1 MEETWF
7 DWPIVL
13 YYDVKGKY
21 RLVSSRKFSRKE
33 IVSAEVSL
41 NHPKATY
48 ARFYPLDKLIKSLY
62 LRSFAVSV
70 LFARFSFQ
78 GHAKIALMMRKH
90 VLLSSFQ
97 KRWHIALHSHFN
109 YDRSYQLYKFYECLI
124 HFSSRLS
131 AMWSIW
137 NTVKRYATGER
148 DSVDEEEKERKREEE
163 EKHRY
168 ERILGEIHTI
178 VQDEKTEG
186 QIRQLEKKIS
196 SFHNT
201 ELKDQLLD
209 ELSDVSCRGLSK
221 DLQKMVEKAGLA
233 SEARTLV
240 SKFLTKVPELAEHL
254 YLTSKDVLNGEG
266 LGMVK
271 RRLGPN
277 LEVLGG
283 LKARGI
289 DVTKPWV
296 KRLTDKVPSLHS
308 LSRLSAEELE
318 SLCTTP
324 DEPKKAEEPPSNTDT
339 EGSGKPT
346 ESEDEGEKASKGEL
360 EVVRQ
365 LGKVAEAYNRQ
376 TSAVP
381 PDLKLPSENPDTKAV
396 DEEKLKKATELMNE
410 AKALAS
416 EQSEEAKKA
425 TKEKMAEM
433 MEVLELP
440 SDWCKQD
447 KVTPEQLLTDLGG
460 IIDQYSSIT
469 EVAESYKNDLDAV
482 AKASGGRALRGI
494 YYSKYASPQ
503 TAGRPIIL
511 MPSNVTLTNPDDAM
525 KITYL
530 KFQESRAA
538 ANYVHTVKSSSTSI
552 GFGVAGFYE
561 GFVGEVKGAYSTE
574 EHRDETRSV
583 KTYSTS
589 ASVLQFIWT
598 AKKCFQIEQEQMKLT
613 ESAKLMAN
621 CISKVS
627 EKDAEKRKA
636 RARRFMEMFGSHVP
650 TGVQTLGGVFFSIA
664 DAESEGVQKTT
675 TLTKAAT
682 EKLQAQMSF
691 GFLGGAFGIGGSVKA
706 EHQGSTGETQAEQ
719 EDQKKT
725 SYTYTVH
732 AMGPAATNP
741 VVFQKLLAYNSTW
754 ALIDRGPHEAY
765 IPIWELLR
773 SLGGSYEDAAQV
785 LEATWNEEEETKKEV
800 SKQLKKIYDK
810 RRKKE
815 DVRKELEELSKE
827 YQARVCTF
835 EIFTFCFF

>member
-1 MEETWF
+1 MNGRRKPRRVFREKKEDKEDRRKKEEEAKL
-7 DWPIVL
+7 DEVD
-13 YYDVKGKY
+13 DVN
-21 RLVSSRKFSRKE
+21 E
-33 IVSAEVSL
+33 
-41 NHPKATY
+41 
-48 ARFYPLDKLIKSLY
+48 
-62 LRSFAVSV
+62 
-70 LFARFSFQ
+70 
-78 GHAKIALMMRKH
+78 
-90 VLLSSFQ
+90 
-97 KRWHIALHSHFN
+97 
-109 YDRSYQLYKFYECLI
+109 
-124 HFSSRLS
+124 
-131 AMWSIW
+131 
-137 NTVKRYATGER
+137 GEEPT
-148 DSVDEEEKERKREEE
+148 EEEKEERREQAGKDEEKEIKREKE
-163 EKHRY
+163 EKQRY
-168 ERILGEIHTI
+168 KIILGEIQKI
-178 VQDEKTEG
+178 PESDPSKSEG
-186 QIRQLEKKIS
+186 QIRQLEKMIS
-196 SFHNT
+196 TFHSS
-201 ELKDQLLD
+201 ELKYQLLH
-209 ELSDVSCRGLSK
+209 ELNGVSCRGLGD
-221 DLQKMVEKAGLA
+221 DLKTMVENTGLA
-233 SEARTLV
+233 SEALTLV
-240 SKFLTKVPELAEHL
+240 SKFLTTVPELAEHL

-283 LKARGI
+283 LKAKGI

-296 KRLTDKVPSLHS
+296 KRLIDKVPSLHS
-308 LSRLSAEELE
+308 LSRLPAEELE

-324 DEPKKAEEPPSNTDT
+324 EEQEKAEESPSNNDT

-346 ESEDEGEKASKGEL
+346 ESESSEDEGEKASKGEL

-376 TSAVP
+376 TSALP

-396 DEEKLKKATELMNE
+396 DEEKLKKAKELMNE
-410 AKALAS
+410 AKAMAT
-416 EQSEEAKKA
+416 EQSEEAKTA

-433 MEVLELP
+433 MKVLELP

-447 KVTPEQLLTDLGG
+447 TVTPEQLLTDLGG
-460 IIDQYSSIT
+460 IINQYSSIA

-482 AKASGGRALRGI
+482 AKASGGRSLRGI

-525 KITYL
+525 KIRYL

-538 ANYVHTVKSSSTSI
+538 ANYVHTVKSSSASI
-552 GFGVAGFYE
+552 GFGVAGFYG

-598 AKKCFQIEQEQMKLT
+598 AKKCFQIEQEQMKLS

-627 EKDAEKRKA
+627 KKDAEKRKA

-650 TGVQTLGGVFFSIA
+650 AGVQTLGGVFFSIA

-682 EKLQAQMSF
+682 EKLQTQMSF

-706 EHQGSTGETQAEQ
+706 EHQKSTGETQGEQ

-741 VVFQKLLAYNSTW
+741 VVFQKLLSYNSTW

-773 SLGGSYEDAAQV
+773 NLGGSYDDAAQI
-785 LEATWNEEEETKKEV
+785 LKATWDEEEEKKKEV
-800 SKQLKKIYDK
+800 SKELKKFYDK

-815 DVRKELEELSKE
+815 DVRMELQELSKE
-827 YQARVCTF
+827 YQERVCIFEFGYVTF
-835 EIFTFCFF
+835 FFFLSRYKLF

>member
-1 MEETWF
+1 MQ
-7 DWPIVL
+7 
-13 YYDVKGKY
+13 
-21 RLVSSRKFSRKE
+21 
-33 IVSAEVSL
+33 
-41 NHPKATY
+41 
-48 ARFYPLDKLIKSLY
+48 DKSDP
-62 LRSFAVSV
+62 S
-70 LFARFSFQ
+70 
-78 GHAKIALMMRKH
+78 
-90 VLLSSFQ
+90 
-97 KRWHIALHSHFN
+97 
-109 YDRSYQLYKFYECLI
+109 
-124 HFSSRLS
+124 
-131 AMWSIW
+131 
-137 NTVKRYATGER
+137 
-148 DSVDEEEKERKREEE
+148 
-163 EKHRY
+163 
-168 ERILGEIHTI
+168 
-178 VQDEKTEG
+178 KTEG

-196 SFHNT
+196 NFHNT
-201 ELKDQLLD
+201 ELKDQLLQ
-209 ELSDVSCRGLSK
+209 ELNDVSCRGLSN
-221 DLQKMVEKAGLA
+221 DLQKMVENAGLA

-283 LKARGI
+283 LKAKGI

-296 KRLTDKVPSLHS
+296 KRLIDKVPSLHS
-308 LSRLSAEELE
+308 LSRLPAEELE

-324 DEPKKAEEPPSNTDT
+324 EEPKKAEESPSNNDT

-346 ESEDEGEKASKGEL
+346 ESESSEDEGEKASKGEL

-376 TSAVP
+376 TSALP
-381 PDLKLPSENPDTKAV
+381 PDLKLPSENPDTKTV
-396 DEEKLKKATELMNE
+396 DEEKLKKAKELMNE
-410 AKALAS
+410 AKAMAT

-433 MEVLELP
+433 MKVLELP

-447 KVTPEQLLTDLGG
+447 TVTPEQLLTDLGG
-460 IIDQYSSIT
+460 IINQYSSIA

-482 AKASGGRALRGI
+482 AKASGGRSLRGI

-525 KITYL
+525 KIRYL

-538 ANYVHTVKSSSTSI
+538 ANYVHTVKSSSASI
-552 GFGVAGFYE
+552 GFGVAGFYG
-561 GFVGEVKGAYSTE
+561 GFVGEVKGAYSSE

-621 CISKVS
+621 FISKVS
-627 EKDAEKRKA
+627 EKDAGKRKA

-650 TGVQTLGGVFFSIA
+650 AGVQTLGGVFFSIA

-682 EKLQAQMSF
+682 EKLQTQMSF

-706 EHQGSTGETQAEQ
+706 EHQESTGKTQGEQ

-741 VVFQKLLAYNSTW
+741 VVFHKLLSYNSTW

-773 SLGGSYEDAAQV
+773 NLGGSYEDAAQV
-785 LEATWNEEEETKKEV
+785 LEATWDEEEEKKKEV
-800 SKQLKKIYDK
+800 SKELKKFYDK

-815 DVRKELEELSKE
+815 DVRMELQELSRE
-827 YQARVCTF
+827 YQERVC
-835 EIFTFCFF
+835 IF

>member
-1 MEETWF
+1 
-7 DWPIVL
+7 
-13 YYDVKGKY
+13 
-21 RLVSSRKFSRKE
+21 
-33 IVSAEVSL
+33 
-41 NHPKATY
+41 
-48 ARFYPLDKLIKSLY
+48 
-62 LRSFAVSV
+62 
-70 LFARFSFQ
+70 
-78 GHAKIALMMRKH
+78 
-90 VLLSSFQ
+90 
-97 KRWHIALHSHFN
+97 
-109 YDRSYQLYKFYECLI
+109 
-124 HFSSRLS
+124 
-131 AMWSIW
+131 MWSIW
-137 NTVKRYATGER
+137 DSVKRYATGAKTSDKKDLGR
-148 DSVDEEEKERKREEE
+148 DSVDGVNEEEERTEEEKEDETKKEEKEEESERKREEE
-163 EKHRY
+163 EKQRY
-168 ERILGEIHTI
+168 ERILGEIRKI
-178 VQDEKTEG
+178 MQDESDPSKTEG

-196 SFHNT
+196 NFHNT
-201 ELKDQLLD
+201 ELKDQLFH
-209 ELSDVSCRGLSK
+209 ELNDVSCRGLSN
-221 DLQKMVEKAGLA
+221 DLQKMVENAGLA

-240 SKFLTKVPELAEHL
+240 SKFLTEVPELAEHL

-283 LKARGI
+283 LKAKGI

-296 KRLTDKVPSLHS
+296 KRLIDKVPSLHS
-308 LSRLSAEELE
+308 LSRLPAEELE

-324 DEPKKAEEPPSNTDT
+324 EEQEKAEESPSNNDT

-346 ESEDEGEKASKGEL
+346 ESESSEDEGEKASKGEL
-360 EVVRQ
+360 QVVRQ

-376 TSAVP
+376 TSALP

-396 DEEKLKKATELMNE
+396 DEEKLKKAKELMNE
-410 AKALAS
+410 AKAMAT

-425 TKEKMAEM
+425 TKEKMTEM
-433 MEVLELP
+433 MKVLELP

-447 KVTPEQLLTDLGG
+447 TVTPEQLLTDLGG
-460 IIDQYSSIT
+460 IINQYSSIA

-482 AKASGGRALRGI
+482 AKASGGRSLRGI

-525 KITYL
+525 KIRYL

-538 ANYVHTVKSSSTSI
+538 ANYVHTVKSSSASI

-574 EHRDETRSV
+574 EHRDEKRSV

-621 CISKVS
+621 FISKVS

-650 TGVQTLGGVFFSIA
+650 AGVQTLGGVFFSIA

-682 EKLQAQMSF
+682 EKLQTQMSF

-706 EHQGSTGETQAEQ
+706 EHQESTGETQGEQ

-741 VVFQKLLAYNSTW
+741 VVFQKLLSYNSTW

-773 SLGGSYEDAAQV
+773 NLGGSYEDAAQV
-785 LEATWNEEEETKKEV
+785 LEVTWDEEEEKKKEV
-800 SKQLKKIYDK
+800 SKELKKFYDK

-815 DVRKELEELSKE
+815 DVRMELQELSKE
-827 YQARVCTF
+827 YQERVCIF
-835 EIFTFCFF
+835 EFG

>member
-1 MEETWF
+1 
-7 DWPIVL
+7 
-13 YYDVKGKY
+13 
-21 RLVSSRKFSRKE
+21 
-33 IVSAEVSL
+33 
-41 NHPKATY
+41 
-48 ARFYPLDKLIKSLY
+48 
-62 LRSFAVSV
+62 
-70 LFARFSFQ
+70 
-78 GHAKIALMMRKH
+78 
-90 VLLSSFQ
+90 
-97 KRWHIALHSHFN
+97 
-109 YDRSYQLYKFYECLI
+109 
-124 HFSSRLS
+124 
-131 AMWSIW
+131 MWSIW
-137 NTVKRYATGER
+137 DSVKRYATGAKTSDKKDLEQ
-148 DSVDEEEKERKREEE
+148 DSVDGVNEEEERPEEEKEDETKKEEKEEEKERKREDE
-163 EKHRY
+163 EKQRY
-168 ERILGEIHTI
+168 ERILGEIRKI
-178 VQDEKTEG
+178 MQDESDPSKTEG
-186 QIRQLEKKIS
+186 QIRQLEKKICN
-196 SFHNT
+196 FQNT
-201 ELKDQLLD
+201 ELKDQLLH
-209 ELSDVSCRGLSK
+209 ELNDVSCRGLSN
-221 DLQKMVEKAGLA
+221 DLQKMVENAGLA

-283 LKARGI
+283 LKAKGI

-296 KRLTDKVPSLHS
+296 KRLIDKVPSLHS
-308 LSRLSAEELE
+308 LSRLPAEELE

-324 DEPKKAEEPPSNTDT
+324 EEPKKAEESPSNNDT

-346 ESEDEGEKASKGEL
+346 ESEISEDEGEKASKGEL

-376 TSAVP
+376 TSALP
-381 PDLKLPSENPDTKAV
+381 PDLKLPSENPDTKTV
-396 DEEKLKKATELMNE
+396 DEEKLKKAKELMNE
-410 AKALAS
+410 AKAMAT
-416 EQSEEAKKA
+416 EQSEEAKTA
-425 TKEKMAEM
+425 TKQKMAEM
-433 MEVLELP
+433 MKVLELP

-447 KVTPEQLLTDLGG
+447 TVTPEQLLTDLGG
-460 IIDQYSSIT
+460 IINQYSSIA

-525 KITYL
+525 KIRYL

-552 GFGVAGFYE
+552 GFGVAGFYG

-598 AKKCFQIEQEQMKLT
+598 AKKCFQIEQEQMRLA
-613 ESAKLMAN
+613 ESAKLIAN
-621 CISKVS
+621 SICQVS
-627 EKDAEKRKA
+627 EKDDEERKA
-636 RARRFMEMFGSHVP
+636 IALRFMEMFGSHVP
-650 TGVQTLGGVFFSIA
+650 AGVQTLGGVFFSIA

-682 EKLQAQMSF
+682 EKLQTQMSF

-741 VVFQKLLAYNSTW
+741 VVFQKLLSYNSTW

-773 SLGGSYEDAAQV
+773 NLGGSYDDAAQV
-785 LEATWNEEEETKKEV
+785 LKATWDEEEEKKKEV
-800 SKQLKKIYDK
+800 SKELKKFYDK

-815 DVRKELEELSKE
+815 DVRMELQELSKE
-827 YQARVCTF
+827 YQERVCIFEFGYVTF
-835 EIFTFCFF
+835 FLSRYKLF

>member
-1 MEETWF
+1 
-7 DWPIVL
+7 
-13 YYDVKGKY
+13 
-21 RLVSSRKFSRKE
+21 
-33 IVSAEVSL
+33 
-41 NHPKATY
+41 
-48 ARFYPLDKLIKSLY
+48 
-62 LRSFAVSV
+62 
-70 LFARFSFQ
+70 
-78 GHAKIALMMRKH
+78 
-90 VLLSSFQ
+90 
-97 KRWHIALHSHFN
+97 
-109 YDRSYQLYKFYECLI
+109 
-124 HFSSRLS
+124 
-131 AMWSIW
+131 MWSIW
-137 NTVKRYATGER
+137 DSVKRYATGAKTSDKKDLGR
-148 DSVDEEEKERKREEE
+148 DSVDGVNEEDERPEEEKEDETRKEEKEEERERKREEE
-163 EKHRY
+163 EKQRY
-168 ERILGEIHTI
+168 ERILGEIRKI
-178 VQDEKTEG
+178 MQDESDPSKTEG

-196 SFHNT
+196 NFHNT
-201 ELKDQLLD
+201 ELKDQLLH
-209 ELSDVSCRGLSK
+209 ELNDVSCRGLSN
-221 DLQKMVEKAGLA
+221 DLQKMVENAGLA

-283 LKARGI
+283 LKAKGI

-296 KRLTDKVPSLHS
+296 KRLIDKVPSLHS
-308 LSRLSAEELE
+308 LSRLPAEELE

-324 DEPKKAEEPPSNTDT
+324 EEPKKAEESPSNNDT

-346 ESEDEGEKASKGEL
+346 ESESSEDEGEKASKGEL

-376 TSAVP
+376 TSALP

-396 DEEKLKKATELMNE
+396 DEEKLKKAKELMNE
-410 AKALAS
+410 ATAMAT

-433 MEVLELP
+433 MKVLELP

-447 KVTPEQLLTDLGG
+447 TVTPEQLLTDLGG
-460 IIDQYSSIT
+460 IINQYSSIA

-482 AKASGGRALRGI
+482 AKASGGRSLRGI

-525 KITYL
+525 KIRYL

-538 ANYVHTVKSSSTSI
+538 ANYVHTVKSSSASI
-552 GFGVAGFYE
+552 GFGVAGFYG
-561 GFVGEVKGAYSTE
+561 GFVGEVKGAYSLE

-621 CISKVS
+621 FISKVS
-627 EKDAEKRKA
+627 EKDAGKRKA

-650 TGVQTLGGVFFSIA
+650 AGVQTLGGVFFSIA

-682 EKLQAQMSF
+682 EKLQTQMSF

-706 EHQGSTGETQAEQ
+706 EHQESTGKTQGEQ

-741 VVFQKLLAYNSTW
+741 VVFQKLLSYNSTW

-773 SLGGSYEDAAQV
+773 NLGGSYEDAAQV
-785 LEATWNEEEETKKEV
+785 LEVTWDEEEEKKKEV
-800 SKQLKKIYDK
+800 SKELKKFYDK

-815 DVRKELEELSKE
+815 DVRMELQELSKE
-827 YQARVCTF
+827 YQERVCIFEFGYVTF
-835 EIFTFCFF
+835 FLSRY

>member
-1 MEETWF
+1 
-7 DWPIVL
+7 
-13 YYDVKGKY
+13 
-21 RLVSSRKFSRKE
+21 
-33 IVSAEVSL
+33 
-41 NHPKATY
+41 
-48 ARFYPLDKLIKSLY
+48 
-62 LRSFAVSV
+62 
-70 LFARFSFQ
+70 
-78 GHAKIALMMRKH
+78 
-90 VLLSSFQ
+90 
-97 KRWHIALHSHFN
+97 
-109 YDRSYQLYKFYECLI
+109 
-124 HFSSRLS
+124 
-131 AMWSIW
+131 
-137 NTVKRYATGER
+137 
-148 DSVDEEEKERKREEE
+148 
-163 EKHRY
+163 
-168 ERILGEIHTI
+168 
-178 VQDEKTEG
+178 
-186 QIRQLEKKIS
+186 
-196 SFHNT
+196 
-201 ELKDQLLD
+201 
-209 ELSDVSCRGLSK
+209 
-221 DLQKMVEKAGLA
+221 MVENAGLA

-283 LKARGI
+283 LKAKGI

-296 KRLTDKVPSLHS
+296 KRLIDKVPSLHS
-308 LSRLSAEELE
+308 LSRLPAEELE

-324 DEPKKAEEPPSNTDT
+324 EEPKKAEESPSNNDT

-346 ESEDEGEKASKGEL
+346 ESESSEDEGEKASKGEL

-376 TSAVP
+376 TSALP
-381 PDLKLPSENPDTKAV
+381 PDLKLPSENPDTKTV
-396 DEEKLKKATELMNE
+396 DEEKLKKAKELMNE
-410 AKALAS
+410 AKAMAT

-425 TKEKMAEM
+425 TKEKMTEM
-433 MEVLELP
+433 MKVLELP

-447 KVTPEQLLTDLGG
+447 TVTPEQLLTDLGG
-460 IIDQYSSIT
+460 IINQYSSIA

-482 AKASGGRALRGI
+482 AKASGGRSLRGI

-525 KITYL
+525 KIRYL

-538 ANYVHTVKSSSTSI
+538 ANYVHTVKSSSASI
-552 GFGVAGFYE
+552 GFGVAGFYG
-561 GFVGEVKGAYSTE
+561 GFVGEVKGAYSSE

-621 CISKVS
+621 FISKVS

-650 TGVQTLGGVFFSIA
+650 AGVQTLGGVFFSIA

-682 EKLQAQMSF
+682 EKLQTQMSF

-706 EHQGSTGETQAEQ
+706 EHQESTGETQGEQ

-741 VVFQKLLAYNSTW
+741 VVFQKLLSYNSTW

-773 SLGGSYEDAAQV
+773 NLGGSYEDAAQV
-785 LEATWNEEEETKKEV
+785 LEATWDEEEEKKKEV
-800 SKQLKKIYDK
+800 SKELKKFYDK

-815 DVRKELEELSKE
+815 DVRMELQELSRE
-827 YQARVCTF
+827 YQERVC
-835 EIFTFCFF
+835 IF

>member
-1 MEETWF
+1 
-7 DWPIVL
+7 
-13 YYDVKGKY
+13 
-21 RLVSSRKFSRKE
+21 
-33 IVSAEVSL
+33 
-41 NHPKATY
+41 
-48 ARFYPLDKLIKSLY
+48 
-62 LRSFAVSV
+62 
-70 LFARFSFQ
+70 
-78 GHAKIALMMRKH
+78 
-90 VLLSSFQ
+90 
-97 KRWHIALHSHFN
+97 
-109 YDRSYQLYKFYECLI
+109 
-124 HFSSRLS
+124 
-131 AMWSIW
+131 
-137 NTVKRYATGER
+137 
-148 DSVDEEEKERKREEE
+148 
-163 EKHRY
+163 
-168 ERILGEIHTI
+168 
-178 VQDEKTEG
+178 
-186 QIRQLEKKIS
+186 
-196 SFHNT
+196 
-201 ELKDQLLD
+201 
-209 ELSDVSCRGLSK
+209 
-221 DLQKMVEKAGLA
+221 MVENAGLA

-283 LKARGI
+283 LKAKGI

-296 KRLTDKVPSLHS
+296 KRLIDKVPSLHS
-308 LSRLSAEELE
+308 LSRLPAEELE

-324 DEPKKAEEPPSNTDT
+324 EEPKKAEESPSNNDT

-346 ESEDEGEKASKGEL
+346 ESERSVDEGEKASKGEL

-376 TSAVP
+376 TSALP
-381 PDLKLPSENPDTKAV
+381 PDLKLPSENPDTKTV
-396 DEEKLKKATELMNE
+396 DEEKLKNAKELMNE
-410 AKALAS
+410 AKAMAT

-433 MEVLELP
+433 MKVLELP

-447 KVTPEQLLTDLGG
+447 TVTPEQLLTDLGG
-460 IIDQYSSIT
+460 IINQYSSIA

-482 AKASGGRALRGI
+482 AKASGGRSLRGI

-525 KITYL
+525 KIRYL

-538 ANYVHTVKSSSTSI
+538 ANYVHTVKSSSASI
-552 GFGVAGFYE
+552 GFGVAGFYG
-561 GFVGEVKGAYSTE
+561 GFVGEVKGAYSSE

-621 CISKVS
+621 FISKVS
-627 EKDAEKRKA
+627 EKDAGKRKA

-650 TGVQTLGGVFFSIA
+650 AGVQTLGGVFFSIA

-682 EKLQAQMSF
+682 EKLQTQMSF

-706 EHQGSTGETQAEQ
+706 EHQESTGKTQGEQ

-741 VVFQKLLAYNSTW
+741 VVFHKLLSYNSTW

-773 SLGGSYEDAAQV
+773 NLGGSYEDAAQV
-785 LEATWNEEEETKKEV
+785 LEATWDEEEEKKKEV
-800 SKQLKKIYDK
+800 SKELKKFYDK

-815 DVRKELEELSKE
+815 DVRMELQELSKE
-827 YQARVCTF
+827 YQERVCIFEFGYVTF
-835 EIFTFCFF
+835 FLSRY

>member
-1 MEETWF
+1 
-7 DWPIVL
+7 
-13 YYDVKGKY
+13 
-21 RLVSSRKFSRKE
+21 
-33 IVSAEVSL
+33 
-41 NHPKATY
+41 
-48 ARFYPLDKLIKSLY
+48 
-62 LRSFAVSV
+62 
-70 LFARFSFQ
+70 
-78 GHAKIALMMRKH
+78 
-90 VLLSSFQ
+90 
-97 KRWHIALHSHFN
+97 
-109 YDRSYQLYKFYECLI
+109 
-124 HFSSRLS
+124 
-131 AMWSIW
+131 MWSIW
-137 NTVKRYATGER
+137 DSVKRYATGAKTSDKKDLGR
-148 DSVDEEEKERKREEE
+148 DSVDGVNEEDERPEEEKEDETRKEEKEEERERKREEE
-163 EKHRY
+163 EKQRY
-168 ERILGEIHTI
+168 ERILGEIRKI
-178 VQDEKTEG
+178 MQDESDPSKTEG

-196 SFHNT
+196 NFHNT
-201 ELKDQLLD
+201 ELKDQLLH
-209 ELSDVSCRGLSK
+209 ELNDVSCRGLSN
-221 DLQKMVEKAGLA
+221 DLQKMVGNAGLA

-283 LKARGI
+283 LKAKGI

-296 KRLTDKVPSLHS
+296 QRLIDKVPSLHS
-308 LSRLSAEELE
+308 LSRLPAEELE

-324 DEPKKAEEPPSNTDT
+324 EEPEKTKESPINNDT

-346 ESEDEGEKASKGEL
+346 ESESSEDEGEKASKGEL

-376 TSAVP
+376 TSALP

-396 DEEKLKKATELMNE
+396 DEEKLKKAKELMNE
-410 AKALAS
+410 AKAMAT
-416 EQSEEAKKA
+416 EQSEEAKTA

-433 MEVLELP
+433 MKVLELP

-447 KVTPEQLLTDLGG
+447 TVTPEQLLTDLGG
-460 IIDQYSSIT
+460 IINQYSSIA

-494 YYSKYASPQ
+494 FYSKYASPQ
-503 TAGRPIIL
+503 TAGGPIIL

-525 KITYL
+525 KIRYL

-552 GFGVAGFYE
+552 GFGVAGFYG

-598 AKKCFQIEQEQMKLT
+598 AKKCFQIEQEQMKLS

-650 TGVQTLGGVFFSIA
+650 AGVQTLGGVFFSIA

-682 EKLQAQMSF
+682 EKLQTQMSF

-741 VVFQKLLAYNSTW
+741 VVFQKLLSYNSTW

-773 SLGGSYEDAAQV
+773 NLGGSYEDAAQV
-785 LEATWNEEEETKKEV
+785 LEVTWDEEEEKKKEV
-800 SKQLKKIYDK
+800 SKELKKFYDK

-815 DVRKELEELSKE
+815 DVRMELQELSKE
-827 YQARVCTF
+827 YQERVCIFEFGYVTF
-835 EIFTFCFF
+835 FSF

>member
-1 MEETWF
+1 
-7 DWPIVL
+7 
-13 YYDVKGKY
+13 
-21 RLVSSRKFSRKE
+21 
-33 IVSAEVSL
+33 
-41 NHPKATY
+41 
-48 ARFYPLDKLIKSLY
+48 
-62 LRSFAVSV
+62 
-70 LFARFSFQ
+70 
-78 GHAKIALMMRKH
+78 
-90 VLLSSFQ
+90 
-97 KRWHIALHSHFN
+97 
-109 YDRSYQLYKFYECLI
+109 
-124 HFSSRLS
+124 
-131 AMWSIW
+131 
-137 NTVKRYATGER
+137 
-148 DSVDEEEKERKREEE
+148 
-163 EKHRY
+163 
-168 ERILGEIHTI
+168 
-178 VQDEKTEG
+178 
-186 QIRQLEKKIS
+186 
-196 SFHNT
+196 
-201 ELKDQLLD
+201 
-209 ELSDVSCRGLSK
+209 
-221 DLQKMVEKAGLA
+221 MVENAGLA

-283 LKARGI
+283 LKAKGI

-296 KRLTDKVPSLHS
+296 KRLIDKVPSLHS
-308 LSRLSAEELE
+308 LSRLPAEELE

-324 DEPKKAEEPPSNTDT
+324 EEPKKAEESPSNNDT

-346 ESEDEGEKASKGEL
+346 ESESSEDEGEKASKGEL

-376 TSAVP
+376 TSALP

-396 DEEKLKKATELMNE
+396 DEEKLKKAKELMNE
-410 AKALAS
+410 AKAMAT

-425 TKEKMAEM
+425 TKEKMTEM
-433 MEVLELP
+433 MKVLELP

-447 KVTPEQLLTDLGG
+447 TVTPEQLLTDLGG
-460 IIDQYSSIT
+460 IINQYSSIA

-482 AKASGGRALRGI
+482 AKASGGRSLRGI

-525 KITYL
+525 KIRYL

-538 ANYVHTVKSSSTSI
+538 ANYVHTVKSSSASI
-552 GFGVAGFYE
+552 GFGVAGFYG
-561 GFVGEVKGAYSTE
+561 GFVGEVKGAYSSE

-621 CISKVS
+621 FISKVS

-650 TGVQTLGGVFFSIA
+650 AGVQTLGGVFFSIA

-682 EKLQAQMSF
+682 EKLQTQMSF

-706 EHQGSTGETQAEQ
+706 EHQESTGETQGEQ

-725 SYTYTVH
+725 SYTNTVH

-741 VVFQKLLAYNSTW
+741 VVFQKLLSYNSTW

-773 SLGGSYEDAAQV
+773 NLGGSYEDAAQV
-785 LEATWNEEEETKKEV
+785 LEVTWDEEEEKKKEV
-800 SKQLKKIYDK
+800 SKELKKFYDK

-815 DVRKELEELSKE
+815 DVRMELQELSRE
-827 YQARVCTF
+827 YQERVC
-835 EIFTFCFF
+835 IF

>member
-1 MEETWF
+1 
-7 DWPIVL
+7 
-13 YYDVKGKY
+13 
-21 RLVSSRKFSRKE
+21 
-33 IVSAEVSL
+33 
-41 NHPKATY
+41 
-48 ARFYPLDKLIKSLY
+48 
-62 LRSFAVSV
+62 
-70 LFARFSFQ
+70 
-78 GHAKIALMMRKH
+78 
-90 VLLSSFQ
+90 
-97 KRWHIALHSHFN
+97 
-109 YDRSYQLYKFYECLI
+109 
-124 HFSSRLS
+124 
-131 AMWSIW
+131 MWSIW
-137 NTVKRYATGER
+137 DSVKRYATGAKTSDKKDLGR
-148 DSVDEEEKERKREEE
+148 DSVDGVNEEDERPEEEKEDETRKEEKEEERERKREEE
-163 EKHRY
+163 EKQRY
-168 ERILGEIHTI
+168 ERILGEIRKI
-178 VQDEKTEG
+178 MQDESDPSKTEG

-196 SFHNT
+196 NFHNT
-201 ELKDQLLD
+201 ELKDQLLH
-209 ELSDVSCRGLSK
+209 ELNDVSCRGLSN
-221 DLQKMVEKAGLA
+221 DLQKMVENAGLA

-283 LKARGI
+283 LKAKGI

-296 KRLTDKVPSLHS
+296 KRLIDKVPSLHS
-308 LSRLSAEELE
+308 LSRLPAEELE

-324 DEPKKAEEPPSNTDT
+324 EEPKKAEESPSNNDT

-346 ESEDEGEKASKGEL
+346 ESESSEDEGEKASKGEL

-376 TSAVP
+376 TSALP
-381 PDLKLPSENPDTKAV
+381 PDLKLPSENPDTKTV
-396 DEEKLKKATELMNE
+396 DEEKLKKAKELMNE
-410 AKALAS
+410 AKAMAT

-433 MEVLELP
+433 MKVLELP

-447 KVTPEQLLTDLGG
+447 TVTPEQLLTDLGG
-460 IIDQYSSIT
+460 IINQYSSIA

-482 AKASGGRALRGI
+482 AKASGGRSLRGI

-525 KITYL
+525 KIRYL

-538 ANYVHTVKSSSTSI
+538 ANYVHTVKSSSASI
-552 GFGVAGFYE
+552 GFGVAGFYG
-561 GFVGEVKGAYSTE
+561 GFVGEVKGAYSSE

-621 CISKVS
+621 FISKVS
-627 EKDAEKRKA
+627 EKDAGKRKA
-636 RARRFMEMFGSHVP
+636 KARRFMEMFGSHVP
-650 TGVQTLGGVFFSIA
+650 AGVQTLGGVFFSIA

-682 EKLQAQMSF
+682 EKLQTQMSF

-706 EHQGSTGETQAEQ
+706 EHQESTGKTQGEQ

-741 VVFQKLLAYNSTW
+741 VVFQKLLSYNSTW

-773 SLGGSYEDAAQV
+773 NLGGSYEDAAQV
-785 LEATWNEEEETKKEV
+785 LEATWDEEEEKKKEV
-800 SKQLKKIYDK
+800 SKELKKFYDK

-815 DVRKELEELSKE
+815 DVRMELQELSKE
-827 YQARVCTF
+827 YQERVCIFEFGYVTF
-835 EIFTFCFF
+835 FLSRY

>member
-1 MEETWF
+1 
-7 DWPIVL
+7 
-13 YYDVKGKY
+13 
-21 RLVSSRKFSRKE
+21 
-33 IVSAEVSL
+33 
-41 NHPKATY
+41 
-48 ARFYPLDKLIKSLY
+48 
-62 LRSFAVSV
+62 
-70 LFARFSFQ
+70 
-78 GHAKIALMMRKH
+78 
-90 VLLSSFQ
+90 
-97 KRWHIALHSHFN
+97 
-109 YDRSYQLYKFYECLI
+109 
-124 HFSSRLS
+124 
-131 AMWSIW
+131 MWSIW
-137 NTVKRYATGER
+137 DSVKRYATGAKTSDKKDLGR
-148 DSVDEEEKERKREEE
+148 DSVDGVNEEEERPEEEKEDETRKEEKEEERERKREEE
-163 EKHRY
+163 EKQRY
-168 ERILGEIHTI
+168 ERILGEIRKI
-178 VQDEKTEG
+178 MQDESDPSKTEG

-196 SFHNT
+196 NFHNA
-201 ELKDQLLD
+201 ELKDQLLH
-209 ELSDVSCRGLSK
+209 ELNDVSCRGLSN
-221 DLQKMVEKAGLA
+221 DLQKMVENAGLA

-254 YLTSKDVLNGEG
+254 YLTSKDFLNGEG

-271 RRLGPN
+271 RKLGPN

-283 LKARGI
+283 LKAKGI

-296 KRLTDKVPSLHS
+296 KRLIDKVPSLHS
-308 LSRLSAEELE
+308 LSRLPAEELE

-324 DEPKKAEEPPSNTDT
+324 EEQEKAEESPSNNDT
-339 EGSGKPT
+339 EGSRKPT
-346 ESEDEGEKASKGEL
+346 ESESSEDEGEKASKGEL

-376 TSAVP
+376 TSALP

-396 DEEKLKKATELMNE
+396 DEEKLKKAKELMNE
-410 AKALAS
+410 AKAMAT

-433 MEVLELP
+433 MKVLELP

-447 KVTPEQLLTDLGG
+447 TVTPEQLLTDLGG
-460 IIDQYSSIT
+460 IINQYSSIA

-494 YYSKYASPQ
+494 FYSKYASPQ

-525 KITYL
+525 KIRYL

-552 GFGVAGFYE
+552 GFGVAGFYG

-598 AKKCFQIEQEQMKLT
+598 AKKCFQIEQEQMKLS

-627 EKDAEKRKA
+627 KKDAEKRKA

-650 TGVQTLGGVFFSIA
+650 AGVQTLGGVFFSIA

-682 EKLQAQMSF
+682 EKLQTQMSF

-741 VVFQKLLAYNSTW
+741 VVFQKLLSYNSTW

-773 SLGGSYEDAAQV
+773 NLGGSYDDAAQI
-785 LEATWNEEEETKKEV
+785 LKATWDEEEEKKKEV
-800 SKQLKKIYDK
+800 SKELKKFYDK

-815 DVRKELEELSKE
+815 DVRMELQELSKE
-827 YQARVCTF
+827 YQERVCISEFGYVTLFCAGINYF
-835 EIFTFCFF
+835 EYITKHLKTNESKNAQ

>member
-1 MEETWF
+1 
-7 DWPIVL
+7 
-13 YYDVKGKY
+13 
-21 RLVSSRKFSRKE
+21 
-33 IVSAEVSL
+33 
-41 NHPKATY
+41 
-48 ARFYPLDKLIKSLY
+48 
-62 LRSFAVSV
+62 
-70 LFARFSFQ
+70 
-78 GHAKIALMMRKH
+78 
-90 VLLSSFQ
+90 
-97 KRWHIALHSHFN
+97 
-109 YDRSYQLYKFYECLI
+109 
-124 HFSSRLS
+124 
-131 AMWSIW
+131 MWSIW
-137 NTVKRYATGER
+137 DSVKRYATGAKTSDKKDLGR
-148 DSVDEEEKERKREEE
+148 DSVDGVNEEAERPEEEKEDETRKEEKEEERERKREEE
-163 EKHRY
+163 EKQRY
-168 ERILGEIHTI
+168 ERILGEIRKI
-178 VQDEKTEG
+178 MQDESDPSKTEG
-186 QIRQLEKKIS
+186 QIRQLEKNIS
-196 SFHNT
+196 NFHNT
-201 ELKDQLLD
+201 ELKDQLLH
-209 ELSDVSCRGLSK
+209 ELNDVSCRGLSN
-221 DLQKMVEKAGLA
+221 DLQKMVKNAGLA

-283 LKARGI
+283 LKAKGI

-296 KRLTDKVPSLHS
+296 KRLIDKVPSLHS
-308 LSRLSAEELE
+308 LSRLPAEELE

-324 DEPKKAEEPPSNTDT
+324 EEPKKAEESPSNNDT

-346 ESEDEGEKASKGEL
+346 ESERSVDEGEKASKGEL

-376 TSAVP
+376 TSALP

-396 DEEKLKKATELMNE
+396 DEEKLKKAKELMNE
-410 AKALAS
+410 ATAMAT

-425 TKEKMAEM
+425 TKEKMTEM
-433 MEVLELP
+433 MKVLELP

-447 KVTPEQLLTDLGG
+447 TVTPEQLRTDLGG
-460 IIDQYSSIT
+460 IINQYSSIA

-482 AKASGGRALRGI
+482 VKASGGRSLRGI

-525 KITYL
+525 KIRYL

-538 ANYVHTVKSSSTSI
+538 ANYVHTVKSSSASI
-552 GFGVAGFYE
+552 GFGVAGFYG
-561 GFVGEVKGAYSTE
+561 GFVGEVKGAYSSE

-621 CISKVS
+621 FISKVS

-650 TGVQTLGGVFFSIA
+650 AGVQTLGGVFFSIA

-682 EKLQAQMSF
+682 EKLQTQMSF

-706 EHQGSTGETQAEQ
+706 EHQESTGETQGEQ

-741 VVFQKLLAYNSTW
+741 VVFQKLLSYNSTW

-773 SLGGSYEDAAQV
+773 NLGGSYEDAAQV
-785 LEATWNEEEETKKEV
+785 LEVTWDEEEEKKKEV
-800 SKQLKKIYDK
+800 SKELKKFYDK

-815 DVRKELEELSKE
+815 DVRMELQELSKE
-827 YQARVCTF
+827 YQERVCIFEFGYVTF
-835 EIFTFCFF
+835 FFEQVLIILNIL

>member
-1 MEETWF
+1 
-7 DWPIVL
+7 
-13 YYDVKGKY
+13 
-21 RLVSSRKFSRKE
+21 
-33 IVSAEVSL
+33 
-41 NHPKATY
+41 
-48 ARFYPLDKLIKSLY
+48 
-62 LRSFAVSV
+62 
-70 LFARFSFQ
+70 
-78 GHAKIALMMRKH
+78 
-90 VLLSSFQ
+90 
-97 KRWHIALHSHFN
+97 
-109 YDRSYQLYKFYECLI
+109 
-124 HFSSRLS
+124 
-131 AMWSIW
+131 MWSIW
-137 NTVKRYATGER
+137 DSIKRYATGAKTSDKKDLER
-148 DSVDEEEKERKREEE
+148 DSVDSVNEEEERPEEEKEDKTKKEEKEEEKEKKREEE
-163 EKHRY
+163 EKQRY
-168 ERILGEIHTI
+168 ERILGEIRKI
-178 VQDEKTEG
+178 MQDESDPSKTEG
-186 QIRQLEKKIS
+186 QIRQLEKNIS
-196 SFHNT
+196 NFHNT
-201 ELKDQLLD
+201 ELKDQLLH
-209 ELSDVSCRGLSK
+209 ELNDVSCRGLSN
-221 DLQKMVEKAGLA
+221 DLQKMVENAGLA

-277 LEVLGG
+277 LEVLGE
-283 LKARGI
+283 LKAKGI
-289 DVTKPWV
+289 HVTKPWV
-296 KRLTDKVPSLHS
+296 KRLIDKVPSLHS
-308 LSRLSAEELE
+308 LSRLPAEELE
-318 SLCTTP
+318 SLCTT
-324 DEPKKAEEPPSNTDT
+324 
-339 EGSGKPT
+339 GKPT
-346 ESEDEGEKASKGEL
+346 ESESSEDEGEKASKGDL
-360 EVVRQ
+360 EVVR
-365 LGKVAEAYNRQ
+365 LLAKVAEAYNRQ
-376 TSAVP
+376 TSALP
-381 PDLKLPSENPDTKAV
+381 PDLKLPSENPDTKTV
-396 DEEKLKKATELMNE
+396 DEEKLKKAKELMNE
-410 AKALAS
+410 AKAMAT
-416 EQSEEAKKA
+416 EQSEEAKTA

-433 MEVLELP
+433 MKVLELP

-447 KVTPEQLLTDLGG
+447 TVTPEQLLTDLGG
-460 IIDQYSSIT
+460 IINQYSSIA
-469 EVAESYKNDLDAV
+469 EVEESYYKNDLDAV
-482 AKASGGRALRGI
+482 AKASGGRAPRGI
-494 YYSKYASPQ
+494 FYSKYASPQ

-511 MPSNVTLTNPDDAM
+511 MPSNVTLTNSDDAM
-525 KITYL
+525 KIRYL

-552 GFGVAGFYE
+552 GFGVAGFYG

-598 AKKCFQIEQEQMKLT
+598 AKKCFQLEQEQMKLT

-621 CISKVS
+621 CISKIS

-650 TGVQTLGGVFFSIA
+650 AGVQTLGGVFFSFA

-682 EKLQAQMSF
+682 EKLQTQMSF

-741 VVFQKLLAYNSTW
+741 VVFQKSLAYNSTW

-773 SLGGSYEDAAQV
+773 NLGGSYEDAAQV
-785 LEATWNEEEETKKEV
+785 LEATWDEEEETKKKV

-815 DVRKELEELSKE
+815 DVRNELEELSKE

-835 EIFTFCFF
+835 EIFTFLFFLAPKLSWGYG

>member
-1 MEETWF
+1 
-7 DWPIVL
+7 
-13 YYDVKGKY
+13 
-21 RLVSSRKFSRKE
+21 
-33 IVSAEVSL
+33 
-41 NHPKATY
+41 
-48 ARFYPLDKLIKSLY
+48 
-62 LRSFAVSV
+62 
-70 LFARFSFQ
+70 
-78 GHAKIALMMRKH
+78 
-90 VLLSSFQ
+90 
-97 KRWHIALHSHFN
+97 
-109 YDRSYQLYKFYECLI
+109 
-124 HFSSRLS
+124 
-131 AMWSIW
+131 MWSIW
-137 NTVKRYATGER
+137 DSIKRYATGTKTSDKKDLER
-148 DSVDEEEKERKREEE
+148 DSVDGVNEEDERPEKEKEDKTKKEAKEEEKERKKEEE
-163 EKHRY
+163 EKQRY
-168 ERILGEIHTI
+168 ERILGEIRKI
-178 VQDEKTEG
+178 MQDESDPSKTEG

-196 SFHNT
+196 NFHNT
-201 ELKDQLLD
+201 ELKDQLLH
-209 ELSDVSCRGLSK
+209 ELNDVSCRGLSN
-221 DLQKMVEKAGLA
+221 DLQKMVENAGLA

-271 RRLGPN
+271 RKLGPN
-277 LEVLGG
+277 LKVLGG
-283 LKARGI
+283 LKAKGI

-296 KRLTDKVPSLHS
+296 KRLIDKVPSLHS
-308 LSRLSAEELE
+308 LSRLPAEELE

-324 DEPKKAEEPPSNTDT
+324 EEPKKAEESPSNNDT

-346 ESEDEGEKASKGEL
+346 ESESLEDEGEKASKGEL

-376 TSAVP
+376 TSALP

-396 DEEKLKKATELMNE
+396 DEEKLKKAKELMNE
-410 AKALAS
+410 AKAMAT

-425 TKEKMAEM
+425 TKEKMTEM
-433 MEVLELP
+433 MKVLELP

-447 KVTPEQLLTDLGG
+447 TVTPEQLLTDLGG
-460 IIDQYSSIT
+460 IINQYSSIA

-482 AKASGGRALRGI
+482 AKASGGRSLRGI

-525 KITYL
+525 KIRYL

-538 ANYVHTVKSSSTSI
+538 ANYVHTVKSSSASI
-552 GFGVAGFYE
+552 GFGVAGFYG
-561 GFVGEVKGAYSTE
+561 GFVGEVKGAYSSE

-621 CISKVS
+621 FISKVS

-650 TGVQTLGGVFFSIA
+650 AGVQTLGGVFFSIA

-682 EKLQAQMSF
+682 EKLQTQMSF

-706 EHQGSTGETQAEQ
+706 EHQESTGETQGEQ

-741 VVFQKLLAYNSTW
+741 VVFQKLLSYNSTW

-773 SLGGSYEDAAQV
+773 NLGGSYEDAAQV
-785 LEATWNEEEETKKEV
+785 LEVTWDEEEEKKKEV
-800 SKQLKKIYDK
+800 SKELKKFYDK

-815 DVRKELEELSKE
+815 DVRMELQELSKE
-827 YQARVCTF
+827 YQERVCIFEFGYVTF
-835 EIFTFCFF
+835 FFEQV

>member
-1 MEETWF
+1 
-7 DWPIVL
+7 
-13 YYDVKGKY
+13 
-21 RLVSSRKFSRKE
+21 
-33 IVSAEVSL
+33 
-41 NHPKATY
+41 
-48 ARFYPLDKLIKSLY
+48 
-62 LRSFAVSV
+62 
-70 LFARFSFQ
+70 
-78 GHAKIALMMRKH
+78 
-90 VLLSSFQ
+90 
-97 KRWHIALHSHFN
+97 
-109 YDRSYQLYKFYECLI
+109 
-124 HFSSRLS
+124 
-131 AMWSIW
+131 MWSIW
-137 NTVKRYATGER
+137 DSVKRYATGAKTSDKKDLGR
-148 DSVDEEEKERKREEE
+148 DSVEGVNEEEERTEEEKEDETKKEEKEEERERKREEE
-163 EKHRY
+163 EKQRY
-168 ERILGEIHTI
+168 ERILGEIRKI
-178 VQDEKTEG
+178 MQDESDPSKTEG

-196 SFHNT
+196 NFHNT
-201 ELKDQLLD
+201 ELKDQLFH
-209 ELSDVSCRGLSK
+209 ELNDVSCRGLSN
-221 DLQKMVEKAGLA
+221 DLQKMVENAGLA

-283 LKARGI
+283 LKAKGI

-296 KRLTDKVPSLHS
+296 KRLIDKVPSLHS
-308 LSRLSAEELE
+308 LSRLPAEELE

-324 DEPKKAEEPPSNTDT
+324 EEQEKAEESPSNNDT

-346 ESEDEGEKASKGEL
+346 ESESSEDEGEKASKGEL
-360 EVVRQ
+360 QVVRQ

-376 TSAVP
+376 TSALP
-381 PDLKLPSENPDTKAV
+381 PDLKLPSENPDTKTV
-396 DEEKLKKATELMNE
+396 DEEKLKKAKELMNE
-410 AKALAS
+410 AKAMAT

-425 TKEKMAEM
+425 TKEKMTEM
-433 MEVLELP
+433 MKVLELP

-447 KVTPEQLLTDLGG
+447 TVTPEQLLTDLGG
-460 IIDQYSSIT
+460 IINQYSSIA

-482 AKASGGRALRGI
+482 AKASGGRSLRGI

-525 KITYL
+525 KIRYL

-538 ANYVHTVKSSSTSI
+538 ANYVHTVKSSSASI
-552 GFGVAGFYE
+552 GFGVAGFYG
-561 GFVGEVKGAYSTE
+561 GFVGEVKGAYSSE

-621 CISKVS
+621 FISKVS

-650 TGVQTLGGVFFSIA
+650 AGVQTLGGVFFSIA

-682 EKLQAQMSF
+682 EKLQTQMSF

-706 EHQGSTGETQAEQ
+706 EHQESTGETQGEQ

-741 VVFQKLLAYNSTW
+741 VVFQKLLSYNSTW

-773 SLGGSYEDAAQV
+773 NLGGSYEDAAQV
-785 LEATWNEEEETKKEV
+785 LEVTWDEEEEKKKEV
-800 SKQLKKIYDK
+800 SKELKKFYDK

-815 DVRKELEELSKE
+815 DVRMELQELSKE
-827 YQARVCTF
+827 YQERVCIF
-835 EIFTFCFF
+835 EFG

>member
-1 MEETWF
+1 MRESS
-7 DWPIVL
+7 
-13 YYDVKGKY
+13 GK
-21 RLVSSRKFSRKE
+21 
-33 IVSAEVSL
+33 SA
-41 NHPKATY
+41 
-48 ARFYPLDKLIKSLY
+48 KLCRTKSDP
-62 LRSFAVSV
+62 S
-70 LFARFSFQ
+70 
-78 GHAKIALMMRKH
+78 
-90 VLLSSFQ
+90 
-97 KRWHIALHSHFN
+97 
-109 YDRSYQLYKFYECLI
+109 
-124 HFSSRLS
+124 
-131 AMWSIW
+131 
-137 NTVKRYATGER
+137 
-148 DSVDEEEKERKREEE
+148 
-163 EKHRY
+163 
-168 ERILGEIHTI
+168 
-178 VQDEKTEG
+178 KTEG

-196 SFHNT
+196 NFHNT
-201 ELKDQLLD
+201 ELKDQLLH
-209 ELSDVSCRGLSK
+209 ELNDVSCRGLSN
-221 DLQKMVEKAGLA
+221 DLQKMVANAGLV

-283 LKARGI
+283 LKAKGI

-296 KRLTDKVPSLHS
+296 KRLIDKVPSLHS
-308 LSRLSAEELE
+308 LSRLPAEELE

-324 DEPKKAEEPPSNTDT
+324 EEPKKAEESPSNNDT

-346 ESEDEGEKASKGEL
+346 ESESSEDEDEKASKGEL

-376 TSAVP
+376 TSALP
-381 PDLKLPSENPDTKAV
+381 PDLKLPSENPDTKTV
-396 DEEKLKKATELMNE
+396 DEEKLKKAKELMNE
-410 AKALAS
+410 AKAMAT

-433 MEVLELP
+433 MKVLELP

-447 KVTPEQLLTDLGG
+447 TVTPEQLLTDLGG
-460 IIDQYSSIT
+460 IINQYSSIA

-482 AKASGGRALRGI
+482 AKASGGRSLRGI
-494 YYSKYASPQ
+494 CYSKYASPQ

-525 KITYL
+525 KIRYL

-538 ANYVHTVKSSSTSI
+538 ANYVHTVKSSSASI
-552 GFGVAGFYE
+552 GFGVAGFYG
-561 GFVGEVKGAYSTE
+561 GFVGEVKGAYSSE

-589 ASVLQFIWT
+589 ASVLQLIWT

-621 CISKVS
+621 FISKVS
-627 EKDAEKRKA
+627 EKDAGKRKA

-650 TGVQTLGGVFFSIA
+650 AGVQTLGGVFFSIA

-682 EKLQAQMSF
+682 EKLQTQMSF

-706 EHQGSTGETQAEQ
+706 EHQESTGKTQGEQ

-741 VVFQKLLAYNSTW
+741 VVFQKLLSYNSTW

-773 SLGGSYEDAAQV
+773 NLGGSYEDAAQV
-785 LEATWNEEEETKKEV
+785 LEATWDEEEEKKKEV
-800 SKQLKKIYDK
+800 SKELKKFYDK

-815 DVRKELEELSKE
+815 DVRMELQELSKE
-827 YQARVCTF
+827 YQERVCIFEFGYVTF
-835 EIFTFCFF
+835 FLSRY

>member
-1 MEETWF
+1 MQ
-7 DWPIVL
+7 
-13 YYDVKGKY
+13 
-21 RLVSSRKFSRKE
+21 
-33 IVSAEVSL
+33 
-41 NHPKATY
+41 
-48 ARFYPLDKLIKSLY
+48 DKSDP
-62 LRSFAVSV
+62 S
-70 LFARFSFQ
+70 
-78 GHAKIALMMRKH
+78 
-90 VLLSSFQ
+90 
-97 KRWHIALHSHFN
+97 
-109 YDRSYQLYKFYECLI
+109 
-124 HFSSRLS
+124 
-131 AMWSIW
+131 
-137 NTVKRYATGER
+137 
-148 DSVDEEEKERKREEE
+148 
-163 EKHRY
+163 
-168 ERILGEIHTI
+168 
-178 VQDEKTEG
+178 KTEG

-196 SFHNT
+196 NFHNT
-201 ELKDQLLD
+201 ELKDQLLH
-209 ELSDVSCRGLSK
+209 ELNDVSCRGLSN
-221 DLQKMVEKAGLA
+221 DLQKMVENAGLA

-283 LKARGI
+283 LKAKGI

-296 KRLTDKVPSLHS
+296 KRLIDKVPSLHS
-308 LSRLSAEELE
+308 LSRLPAEELE

-324 DEPKKAEEPPSNTDT
+324 EEPKKAEESPSNNDT

-346 ESEDEGEKASKGEL
+346 ESESLEDEGEKASKGEL

-376 TSAVP
+376 TSALP

-396 DEEKLKKATELMNE
+396 DEEKLKKAKELMNE
-410 AKALAS
+410 AKAMAT

-433 MEVLELP
+433 MKVLELP

-447 KVTPEQLLTDLGG
+447 TVTPEQLLTDLGG
-460 IIDQYSSIT
+460 IINQYSSIA

-482 AKASGGRALRGI
+482 AKASGGRSLRGI

-525 KITYL
+525 KIRYL

-538 ANYVHTVKSSSTSI
+538 ANYVHTVKSSSASI
-552 GFGVAGFYE
+552 GFGVAGFYG
-561 GFVGEVKGAYSTE
+561 GFVGEVKGAYSSE

-621 CISKVS
+621 FISKVS
-627 EKDAEKRKA
+627 EKDAGKRKA

-650 TGVQTLGGVFFSIA
+650 AGVQTLGGVFFSIA

-682 EKLQAQMSF
+682 EKLQTQMSF

-706 EHQGSTGETQAEQ
+706 EHQESTGKTQGEQ
-719 EDQKKT
+719 ENQKKT

-741 VVFQKLLAYNSTW
+741 VVFQKLLSYNSTW

-773 SLGGSYEDAAQV
+773 NLGGSYEDAAQV
-785 LEATWNEEEETKKEV
+785 LEATWDEEEEKKKEV
-800 SKQLKKIYDK
+800 SKELKKFYDK

-815 DVRKELEELSKE
+815 DVRMELQELSKE
-827 YQARVCTF
+827 YQERVCIFEFGYVTF
-835 EIFTFCFF
+835 FFEQVLIILNIL

>member
-1 MEETWF
+1 
-7 DWPIVL
+7 
-13 YYDVKGKY
+13 
-21 RLVSSRKFSRKE
+21 
-33 IVSAEVSL
+33 
-41 NHPKATY
+41 
-48 ARFYPLDKLIKSLY
+48 
-62 LRSFAVSV
+62 
-70 LFARFSFQ
+70 
-78 GHAKIALMMRKH
+78 
-90 VLLSSFQ
+90 
-97 KRWHIALHSHFN
+97 
-109 YDRSYQLYKFYECLI
+109 
-124 HFSSRLS
+124 
-131 AMWSIW
+131 MWSIW
-137 NTVKRYATGER
+137 DSVKRYATGAKTSDKKDLGR
-148 DSVDEEEKERKREEE
+148 DSVDGVNEEDERPEEEKEDETRKEEKEEERERKREEE
-163 EKHRY
+163 EKQRY
-168 ERILGEIHTI
+168 ERILGEIRKI
-178 VQDEKTEG
+178 MQDESDPSKTEG

-196 SFHNT
+196 NFHNT
-201 ELKDQLLD
+201 ELKDQLLH
-209 ELSDVSCRGLSK
+209 ELNDVSCRGLSN
-221 DLQKMVEKAGLA
+221 DLQKMVENAGLA

-283 LKARGI
+283 LKAKGI

-296 KRLTDKVPSLHS
+296 KRLIDKVPSLHS
-308 LSRLSAEELE
+308 LSRLPAEELE

-324 DEPKKAEEPPSNTDT
+324 EEQKKAEESPSNNDT
-339 EGSGKPT
+339 EGSRKPT
-346 ESEDEGEKASKGEL
+346 ESESSEDEGEKASKGEL
-360 EVVRQ
+360 QVVRQ
-365 LGKVAEAYNRQ
+365 LAKVAEAYNRQ
-376 TSAVP
+376 TSALP

-396 DEEKLKKATELMNE
+396 DEEKLKKAKELMNE
-410 AKALAS
+410 AKAMAM
-416 EQSEEAKKA
+416 EQSEEAKTA

-433 MEVLELP
+433 MKVLELP

-447 KVTPEQLLTDLGG
+447 TVTPEQLLTDLGG
-460 IIDQYSSIT
+460 IINQYSSIA

-482 AKASGGRALRGI
+482 AKASGGRSLRGI

-525 KITYL
+525 KIRYL

-538 ANYVHTVKSSSTSI
+538 ANYVHTVKSSSASI
-552 GFGVAGFYE
+552 GFGVAGFYG
-561 GFVGEVKGAYSTE
+561 GFVGEVKGAYSSE

-621 CISKVS
+621 FISKVS
-627 EKDAEKRKA
+627 EKDAGKRKA

-650 TGVQTLGGVFFSIA
+650 AGVQTLGGVFFSIA

-682 EKLQAQMSF
+682 EKLQTQMSF

-706 EHQGSTGETQAEQ
+706 EHQESTGKTQGEQ

-741 VVFQKLLAYNSTW
+741 VVFQKLLSYNSTW
-754 ALIDRGPHEAY
+754 ALIDRGPHEAC

-773 SLGGSYEDAAQV
+773 NLGGSYEDAAQV
-785 LEATWNEEEETKKEV
+785 LEATWDEEEEKKKEV
-800 SKQLKKIYDK
+800 SKELKKFYDK

-815 DVRKELEELSKE
+815 DVRMELQELSKE
-827 YQARVCTF
+827 YQERVCIFEFGYVTF
-835 EIFTFCFF
+835 FLSRY

>member
-1 MEETWF
+1 
-7 DWPIVL
+7 
-13 YYDVKGKY
+13 
-21 RLVSSRKFSRKE
+21 
-33 IVSAEVSL
+33 
-41 NHPKATY
+41 
-48 ARFYPLDKLIKSLY
+48 
-62 LRSFAVSV
+62 
-70 LFARFSFQ
+70 
-78 GHAKIALMMRKH
+78 
-90 VLLSSFQ
+90 
-97 KRWHIALHSHFN
+97 
-109 YDRSYQLYKFYECLI
+109 
-124 HFSSRLS
+124 
-131 AMWSIW
+131 MWSIW
-137 NTVKRYATGER
+137 DSVKRYATGAKTSDKKDLER
-148 DSVDEEEKERKREEE
+148 DSVDGVNEEEERPEEEKEDETKKEEKEEEKERKREEE
-163 EKHRY
+163 EKQRY
-168 ERILGEIHTI
+168 ERILGEIRKI
-178 VQDEKTEG
+178 MQDESDPSKTEG

-196 SFHNT
+196 NFHNT
-201 ELKDQLLD
+201 ELKDQLLH
-209 ELSDVSCRGLSK
+209 ELNDVSCRGLSN
-221 DLQKMVEKAGLA
+221 DLQKMVENAGLA

-283 LKARGI
+283 LKAKGI

-296 KRLTDKVPSLHS
+296 KRLIDKVPSLHS
-308 LSRLSAEELE
+308 LSRLPAEELE

-324 DEPKKAEEPPSNTDT
+324 EEPKKAEESPSNNDT

-346 ESEDEGEKASKGEL
+346 ESESSEDEGEKASKGEL

-376 TSAVP
+376 TSALP
-381 PDLKLPSENPDTKAV
+381 PDLKLPSENPDTKTV
-396 DEEKLKKATELMNE
+396 DEEKLKKAKELMNE
-410 AKALAS
+410 AKAMAT

-433 MEVLELP
+433 MKVLELP

-447 KVTPEQLLTDLGG
+447 TVTPEQLLTDLGG
-460 IIDQYSSIT
+460 IINQYSSIA

-525 KITYL
+525 KIRYL

-552 GFGVAGFYE
+552 GFGVAGFYG

-598 AKKCFQIEQEQMKLT
+598 
-613 ESAKLMAN
+613 
-621 CISKVS
+621 

-650 TGVQTLGGVFFSIA
+650 AGVQTLGGVFFSIA

-773 SLGGSYEDAAQV
+773 NLRGSYEDAAQV
-785 LEATWNEEEETKKEV
+785 LEATWDEEEKTKKEV

-835 EIFTFCFF
+835 EIFTF

>member
-1 MEETWF
+1 
-7 DWPIVL
+7 
-13 YYDVKGKY
+13 
-21 RLVSSRKFSRKE
+21 
-33 IVSAEVSL
+33 
-41 NHPKATY
+41 
-48 ARFYPLDKLIKSLY
+48 
-62 LRSFAVSV
+62 
-70 LFARFSFQ
+70 
-78 GHAKIALMMRKH
+78 
-90 VLLSSFQ
+90 
-97 KRWHIALHSHFN
+97 
-109 YDRSYQLYKFYECLI
+109 
-124 HFSSRLS
+124 
-131 AMWSIW
+131 MWSIW
-137 NTVKRYATGER
+137 NSVKRYATGAKTSDKKDLER
-148 DSVDEEEKERKREEE
+148 DSADGVNEEEERPEEEKEEEKERKREEE
-163 EKHRY
+163 EKQRY
-168 ERILGEIHTI
+168 ERILGEIRKI
-178 VQDEKTEG
+178 MQDKSDPSKTEG

-196 SFHNT
+196 NFHNT
-201 ELKDQLLD
+201 ELKDQLFH
-209 ELSDVSCRGLSK
+209 ELNDVSCSGLSN
-221 DLQKMVEKAGLA
+221 DLQKMVENAGLA

-271 RRLGPN
+271 RGLGPN

-283 LKARGI
+283 LKAKGI

-296 KRLTDKVPSLHS
+296 KRLIDKVPSLHS
-308 LSRLSAEELE
+308 LSRLPAEELE

-324 DEPKKAEEPPSNTDT
+324 EEPKKAEESPSNNDT

-346 ESEDEGEKASKGEL
+346 ESESSENEGEKASKGEL

-376 TSAVP
+376 TSALP
-381 PDLKLPSENPDTKAV
+381 PDLKLPSENPDTKTV
-396 DEEKLKKATELMNE
+396 DEEKLKKAKELMNE
-410 AKALAS
+410 AKAMAT
-416 EQSEEAKKA
+416 EQSEEAKTA

-433 MEVLELP
+433 MKVLELP

-447 KVTPEQLLTDLGG
+447 TVTPEQLVTDLGG
-460 IIDQYSSIT
+460 IIDQYSSIA

-482 AKASGGRALRGI
+482 AKASGGRSLRGI

-525 KITYL
+525 KIRYL

-538 ANYVHTVKSSSTSI
+538 ANYVHTVKSSSASI
-552 GFGVAGFYE
+552 GFGVAGFYG
-561 GFVGEVKGAYSTE
+561 GFVGEVKGAYSSE

-627 EKDAEKRKA
+627 EKDAEKREA

-650 TGVQTLGGVFFSIA
+650 AGVQTLGGVFFSIA

-682 EKLQAQMSF
+682 EKLQTQMSF

-706 EHQGSTGETQAEQ
+706 EHQESTGQTQGEQ

-741 VVFQKLLAYNSTW
+741 VVFQKLLSYNSTW
-754 ALIDRGPHEAY
+754 ALIDRGPHETY

-773 SLGGSYEDAAQV
+773 NQGGSYEDAAQV
-785 LEATWNEEEETKKEV
+785 LEATWDKEEEKKKKV
-800 SKQLKKIYDK
+800 SKELKKFYDK

-815 DVRKELEELSKE
+815 DVRMELQELSKE
-827 YQARVCTF
+827 YQERVCIFEFGYVTF
-835 EIFTFCFF
+835 FFF

>member
-1 MEETWF
+1 
-7 DWPIVL
+7 
-13 YYDVKGKY
+13 
-21 RLVSSRKFSRKE
+21 
-33 IVSAEVSL
+33 
-41 NHPKATY
+41 
-48 ARFYPLDKLIKSLY
+48 
-62 LRSFAVSV
+62 
-70 LFARFSFQ
+70 
-78 GHAKIALMMRKH
+78 
-90 VLLSSFQ
+90 
-97 KRWHIALHSHFN
+97 
-109 YDRSYQLYKFYECLI
+109 
-124 HFSSRLS
+124 
-131 AMWSIW
+131 MWSIW
-137 NTVKRYATGER
+137 DSIKRYATGAKTSDKKDLER
-148 DSVDEEEKERKREEE
+148 DSVDGVNEEEERPEEEKEDKTKKEEKEEEKEKKREEE
-163 EKHRY
+163 EKQRY
-168 ERILGEIHTI
+168 ERILGEIRKI
-178 VQDEKTEG
+178 MQDESDPSKTEG
-186 QIRQLEKKIS
+186 QIRQLEKNIS
-196 SFHNT
+196 NFHNT
-201 ELKDQLLD
+201 ELKDQLLH
-209 ELSDVSCRGLSK
+209 ELNDVSCRGLSN
-221 DLQKMVEKAGLA
+221 DLQKMVENAGLA
-233 SEARTLV
+233 SEALTLV
-240 SKFLTKVPELAEHL
+240 SQFLTKVPELAEHL

-266 LGMVK
+266 LEMVK

-283 LKARGI
+283 LKAKGI

-296 KRLTDKVPSLHS
+296 KRLIDKVPSLHS
-308 LSRLSAEELE
+308 LSRLPAEELE
-318 SLCTTP
+318 SLCTT
-324 DEPKKAEEPPSNTDT
+324 
-339 EGSGKPT
+339 GKPT
-346 ESEDEGEKASKGEL
+346 ESESSEDEGEKASKGEL
-360 EVVRQ
+360 EVVRL

-376 TSAVP
+376 TSALP
-381 PDLKLPSENPDTKAV
+381 PDLKLPSENPDIKTV
-396 DEEKLKKATELMNE
+396 DEEKLKKAKELMNE
-410 AKALAS
+410 AKAMAT

-433 MEVLELP
+433 MKVLELP
-440 SDWCKQD
+440 SDWCKQET
-447 KVTPEQLLTDLGG
+447 VTPEQLLTDLGD
-460 IIDQYSSIT
+460 IINQYSSIA

-494 YYSKYASPQ
+494 FYSKYASPQ
-503 TAGRPIIL
+503 TAARPIIL

-525 KITYL
+525 KIRYL

-552 GFGVAGFYE
+552 GFGVAGFYG

-598 AKKCFQIEQEQMKLT
+598 AKKCFQLEQEQMKLT

-621 CISKVS
+621 CISKSS

-650 TGVQTLGGVFFSIA
+650 AGVQTLGGVFFSIA

-675 TLTKAAT
+675 TLTEAAT
-682 EKLQAQMSF
+682 EKLQTQMSF

-725 SYTYTVH
+725 SYTYSVH
-732 AMGPAATNP
+732 ALGPAATNP

-773 SLGGSYEDAAQV
+773 NLGGSYEDAAQV
-785 LEATWNEEEETKKEV
+785 LEATWDEEEETKKEV

-815 DVRKELEELSKE
+815 DVRMELQELSKE
-827 YQARVCTF
+827 YQERVCIFEFGYVTF
-835 EIFTFCFF
+835 FF

>member
-1 MEETWF
+1 
-7 DWPIVL
+7 
-13 YYDVKGKY
+13 
-21 RLVSSRKFSRKE
+21 
-33 IVSAEVSL
+33 
-41 NHPKATY
+41 
-48 ARFYPLDKLIKSLY
+48 
-62 LRSFAVSV
+62 
-70 LFARFSFQ
+70 
-78 GHAKIALMMRKH
+78 
-90 VLLSSFQ
+90 
-97 KRWHIALHSHFN
+97 
-109 YDRSYQLYKFYECLI
+109 
-124 HFSSRLS
+124 
-131 AMWSIW
+131 
-137 NTVKRYATGER
+137 
-148 DSVDEEEKERKREEE
+148 
-163 EKHRY
+163 
-168 ERILGEIHTI
+168 
-178 VQDEKTEG
+178 
-186 QIRQLEKKIS
+186 
-196 SFHNT
+196 
-201 ELKDQLLD
+201 
-209 ELSDVSCRGLSK
+209 
-221 DLQKMVEKAGLA
+221 MVENAGLA

-283 LKARGI
+283 LKAKGI

-296 KRLTDKVPSLHS
+296 KRLIDKVPSLHS
-308 LSRLSAEELE
+308 LSRLPAEELE

-324 DEPKKAEEPPSNTDT
+324 EEPKKAEESPSNNDT

-346 ESEDEGEKASKGEL
+346 ESESSEDEGEKASKGEL

-376 TSAVP
+376 TSALP
-381 PDLKLPSENPDTKAV
+381 PDLKLPSENPDTKTV
-396 DEEKLKKATELMNE
+396 DEEKLKKAKELMNE
-410 AKALAS
+410 AKAMAT

-433 MEVLELP
+433 MKVLELP

-447 KVTPEQLLTDLGG
+447 TVTPEQLLTDLGG
-460 IIDQYSSIT
+460 IINQYSSIA

-482 AKASGGRALRGI
+482 AKASGGRSLRGI

-525 KITYL
+525 KIRYL

-538 ANYVHTVKSSSTSI
+538 ANYVHTVKSSSASI
-552 GFGVAGFYE
+552 GFGVAGFYG
-561 GFVGEVKGAYSTE
+561 GFVGEVKGAYSSE

-621 CISKVS
+621 FISKVS

-650 TGVQTLGGVFFSIA
+650 AGVQTLGGVFFSIA

-682 EKLQAQMSF
+682 EKLQTQMSF

-706 EHQGSTGETQAEQ
+706 EHQESTGKTQGEQ

-741 VVFQKLLAYNSTW
+741 VVFQKLLSYNSTW

-773 SLGGSYEDAAQV
+773 NLGGSYEDAAQV
-785 LEATWNEEEETKKEV
+785 LEVTWDEEEEKKKEV
-800 SKQLKKIYDK
+800 SKELKKFYDK

-815 DVRKELEELSKE
+815 DVRMELQELSKE
-827 YQARVCTF
+827 YQERVCIFEFGYVTF
-835 EIFTFCFF
+835 FLSRY

>member
-1 MEETWF
+1 MQ
-7 DWPIVL
+7 
-13 YYDVKGKY
+13 
-21 RLVSSRKFSRKE
+21 
-33 IVSAEVSL
+33 
-41 NHPKATY
+41 
-48 ARFYPLDKLIKSLY
+48 DKSDP
-62 LRSFAVSV
+62 S
-70 LFARFSFQ
+70 
-78 GHAKIALMMRKH
+78 
-90 VLLSSFQ
+90 
-97 KRWHIALHSHFN
+97 
-109 YDRSYQLYKFYECLI
+109 
-124 HFSSRLS
+124 
-131 AMWSIW
+131 
-137 NTVKRYATGER
+137 
-148 DSVDEEEKERKREEE
+148 
-163 EKHRY
+163 
-168 ERILGEIHTI
+168 
-178 VQDEKTEG
+178 KTEG

-196 SFHNT
+196 NFHNT
-201 ELKDQLLD
+201 ELKDQLFH
-209 ELSDVSCRGLSK
+209 ELNDVSCRGLSN
-221 DLQKMVEKAGLA
+221 DLQKMVENAGLA

-271 RRLGPN
+271 RRLAPN

-283 LKARGI
+283 LKAKGI

-296 KRLTDKVPSLHS
+296 KRLIDKVPSLHS
-308 LSRLSAEELE
+308 LSRLPAEELE

-324 DEPKKAEEPPSNTDT
+324 EEPKKAEESPSNNDT

-346 ESEDEGEKASKGEL
+346 ESESSEDEGEKASKGEL

-376 TSAVP
+376 TSALP

-396 DEEKLKKATELMNE
+396 DEEKLKKAKELMNE
-410 AKALAS
+410 AKAMAT

-433 MEVLELP
+433 MKVLELP

-447 KVTPEQLLTDLGG
+447 TVTPEQLLTDLGG
-460 IIDQYSSIT
+460 IINQYSSIA

-482 AKASGGRALRGI
+482 AKASGGRSLRGI

-525 KITYL
+525 KIRYL

-538 ANYVHTVKSSSTSI
+538 ANYVHTVKSSSASI
-552 GFGVAGFYE
+552 GFGVAGFYG
-561 GFVGEVKGAYSTE
+561 GFVGEVKGAYSSE

-621 CISKVS
+621 FISKVS

-650 TGVQTLGGVFFSIA
+650 AGVQTLGGVFFSIA

-682 EKLQAQMSF
+682 EKLQTQMSF

-706 EHQGSTGETQAEQ
+706 EHQESTGETQGEQ

-741 VVFQKLLAYNSTW
+741 VVFQKLLSYNSTW

-773 SLGGSYEDAAQV
+773 NLGGSYDDAAQV
-785 LEATWNEEEETKKEV
+785 LEATWDEEEEKKKEV
-800 SKQLKKIYDK
+800 SKELKKFYDK

-815 DVRKELEELSKE
+815 DVRMELQELSRE
-827 YQARVCTF
+827 YQERVC
-835 EIFTFCFF
+835 IF

>member
-1 MEETWF
+1 
-7 DWPIVL
+7 
-13 YYDVKGKY
+13 
-21 RLVSSRKFSRKE
+21 
-33 IVSAEVSL
+33 
-41 NHPKATY
+41 
-48 ARFYPLDKLIKSLY
+48 
-62 LRSFAVSV
+62 
-70 LFARFSFQ
+70 
-78 GHAKIALMMRKH
+78 
-90 VLLSSFQ
+90 
-97 KRWHIALHSHFN
+97 
-109 YDRSYQLYKFYECLI
+109 
-124 HFSSRLS
+124 
-131 AMWSIW
+131 MWSIW
-137 NTVKRYATGER
+137 DSIKRYATGAKTSDKKDLGR
-148 DSVDEEEKERKREEE
+148 DSVDGVNEEAERPEEEKEDETRKEEKEEERERKREEE
-163 EKHRY
+163 EKQRY
-168 ERILGEIHTI
+168 ERILGEIRKI
-178 VQDEKTEG
+178 MQDESDPSKTEG
-186 QIRQLEKKIS
+186 QIRQLEKNIS
-196 SFHNT
+196 NFHNT
-201 ELKDQLLD
+201 ELKDQLLH
-209 ELSDVSCRGLSK
+209 ELNDVSCRGLSN
-221 DLQKMVEKAGLA
+221 DLQKMVENAGLA

-283 LKARGI
+283 LKAKGI

-296 KRLTDKVPSLHS
+296 KRLIDKVPSLHS
-308 LSRLSAEELE
+308 LSRLPAEELE

-324 DEPKKAEEPPSNTDT
+324 EEPKKAEESPSNNDT

-346 ESEDEGEKASKGEL
+346 ESERSVDEGEKASKGEL

-376 TSAVP
+376 TSALP
-381 PDLKLPSENPDTKAV
+381 PDLKLPSENPDTKTV
-396 DEEKLKKATELMNE
+396 DEEKLKKAKELMNE
-410 AKALAS
+410 AKAMAT

-433 MEVLELP
+433 MKVLELP

-447 KVTPEQLLTDLGG
+447 TVTPEQLLTDLGG
-460 IIDQYSSIT
+460 IINQYSSIA

-482 AKASGGRALRGI
+482 AKASGGRSLRGI
-494 YYSKYASPQ
+494 YYSKCASPQ

-525 KITYL
+525 KIRYL

-538 ANYVHTVKSSSTSI
+538 ANYVHTVKSSSASI
-552 GFGVAGFYE
+552 GFGVAGFYG
-561 GFVGEVKGAYSTE
+561 GFVGEVKGAYSSE

-621 CISKVS
+621 FISKVS
-627 EKDAEKRKA
+627 EKDAGKRKA

-650 TGVQTLGGVFFSIA
+650 AGVQTLGGVFFSIA

-682 EKLQAQMSF
+682 EKLQTQMSF

-706 EHQGSTGETQAEQ
+706 EHQESTGKTQGEQ

-741 VVFQKLLAYNSTW
+741 VVFQKLLSYNSTW

-773 SLGGSYEDAAQV
+773 NLGGSYEDAAQV
-785 LEATWNEEEETKKEV
+785 LEATWDEEEEKKKEV
-800 SKQLKKIYDK
+800 SKELKKFYDK

-815 DVRKELEELSKE
+815 DVRMELQELSKE
-827 YQARVCTF
+827 YQERVCIFEFGYVTF
-835 EIFTFCFF
+835 F

>member
-1 MEETWF
+1 MQ
-7 DWPIVL
+7 
-13 YYDVKGKY
+13 
-21 RLVSSRKFSRKE
+21 
-33 IVSAEVSL
+33 
-41 NHPKATY
+41 
-48 ARFYPLDKLIKSLY
+48 DKSDP
-62 LRSFAVSV
+62 S
-70 LFARFSFQ
+70 
-78 GHAKIALMMRKH
+78 
-90 VLLSSFQ
+90 
-97 KRWHIALHSHFN
+97 
-109 YDRSYQLYKFYECLI
+109 
-124 HFSSRLS
+124 
-131 AMWSIW
+131 
-137 NTVKRYATGER
+137 
-148 DSVDEEEKERKREEE
+148 
-163 EKHRY
+163 
-168 ERILGEIHTI
+168 
-178 VQDEKTEG
+178 KTEG

-196 SFHNT
+196 NFHNT
-201 ELKDQLLD
+201 ELKDQLLH
-209 ELSDVSCRGLSK
+209 ELNDVSCRGLSN
-221 DLQKMVEKAGLA
+221 DLQKMVENAGLA

-283 LKARGI
+283 LKAKGI

-296 KRLTDKVPSLHS
+296 KRLIDKVPSLHS
-308 LSRLSAEELE
+308 LSRLPAEELE

-324 DEPKKAEEPPSNTDT
+324 EEPKKAEESPSNNDT

-346 ESEDEGEKASKGEL
+346 ESESSVDEGEKASKGEL

-376 TSAVP
+376 TSALP
-381 PDLKLPSENPDTKAV
+381 PDLKLPSENPDTKTV
-396 DEEKLKKATELMNE
+396 DEEKLKKAKELMNE
-410 AKALAS
+410 AKAMAT

-433 MEVLELP
+433 MKVLELP

-447 KVTPEQLLTDLGG
+447 TVTPEQLLTDLGG
-460 IIDQYSSIT
+460 IINQYSSIA

-482 AKASGGRALRGI
+482 AKASGGRSLRGI

-525 KITYL
+525 KIRYL

-538 ANYVHTVKSSSTSI
+538 ANYVHTVKSSSASI
-552 GFGVAGFYE
+552 GFGVAGFYG
-561 GFVGEVKGAYSTE
+561 GFVGEVKGAYSSE

-621 CISKVS
+621 FISKVS
-627 EKDAEKRKA
+627 EKDAGKRKA

-650 TGVQTLGGVFFSIA
+650 AGVQTLGGVFFSIA

-682 EKLQAQMSF
+682 EKLQTQMSF

-706 EHQGSTGETQAEQ
+706 EHQESTGKTQGEQ

-741 VVFQKLLAYNSTW
+741 VVFHKLLSYNSTW

-773 SLGGSYEDAAQV
+773 NLGGSYEDAAQV
-785 LEATWNEEEETKKEV
+785 LEVTWDEEEEKKKEV
-800 SKQLKKIYDK
+800 SKELKKFYDK
-810 RRKKE
+810 RRKKQ
-815 DVRKELEELSKE
+815 DVRMELQELSRE
-827 YQARVCTF
+827 YQERVC
-835 EIFTFCFF
+835 IF

>member
-1 MEETWF
+1 
-7 DWPIVL
+7 
-13 YYDVKGKY
+13 
-21 RLVSSRKFSRKE
+21 
-33 IVSAEVSL
+33 
-41 NHPKATY
+41 
-48 ARFYPLDKLIKSLY
+48 
-62 LRSFAVSV
+62 
-70 LFARFSFQ
+70 
-78 GHAKIALMMRKH
+78 
-90 VLLSSFQ
+90 
-97 KRWHIALHSHFN
+97 
-109 YDRSYQLYKFYECLI
+109 
-124 HFSSRLS
+124 
-131 AMWSIW
+131 MWSIW
-137 NTVKRYATGER
+137 DSVKRYATGAKTSDKKDLGR
-148 DSVDEEEKERKREEE
+148 DSVDGVNEEEERTEEEKEDETKKEEKEEERERKREEE
-163 EKHRY
+163 EKQRY
-168 ERILGEIHTI
+168 ERILGEIRKI
-178 VQDEKTEG
+178 MQDESDPSKTEG

-196 SFHNT
+196 NFHNT
-201 ELKDQLLD
+201 ELKDQLFH
-209 ELSDVSCRGLSK
+209 ELNDVSCRGLSN
-221 DLQKMVEKAGLA
+221 DLQKMVANAGLA

-283 LKARGI
+283 LKAKGI

-296 KRLTDKVPSLHS
+296 KRLIDKVPSLHS
-308 LSRLSAEELE
+308 LSRLPAEELE

-324 DEPKKAEEPPSNTDT
+324 EEQEKAEESPSNNDT

-346 ESEDEGEKASKGEL
+346 ESESSEDEGEKASKGEL
-360 EVVRQ
+360 QVVRQ

-376 TSAVP
+376 TSALP
-381 PDLKLPSENPDTKAV
+381 PDLKLPSENPDTKTV
-396 DEEKLKKATELMNE
+396 DEEKLKKAKELMNE
-410 AKALAS
+410 AKAMAT

-425 TKEKMAEM
+425 TKEKMTEM
-433 MEVLELP
+433 MKVLELP

-447 KVTPEQLLTDLGG
+447 TVTPEQLLTDLGG
-460 IIDQYSSIT
+460 IINQYSSIA

-482 AKASGGRALRGI
+482 AKASGGRSLRGI

-525 KITYL
+525 KIRYL

-538 ANYVHTVKSSSTSI
+538 ANYVHTVKSSSASI
-552 GFGVAGFYE
+552 GFGVAGFYG
-561 GFVGEVKGAYSTE
+561 GFVGEVKGAYSSE

-621 CISKVS
+621 FISKVS
-627 EKDAEKRKA
+627 EKDAGKRKA

-650 TGVQTLGGVFFSIA
+650 AGVQTLGGVFFSIA

-682 EKLQAQMSF
+682 EKLQTQMSF

-706 EHQGSTGETQAEQ
+706 EHQESTGKTQGEQ

-741 VVFQKLLAYNSTW
+741 VVFQKLLSYNSTW

-773 SLGGSYEDAAQV
+773 NLGGSYEDAAQV
-785 LEATWNEEEETKKEV
+785 LEATWDEEEEKKKEV
-800 SKQLKKIYDK
+800 SKELKKFYDK

-815 DVRKELEELSKE
+815 DVRMELQELSKE
-827 YQARVCTF
+827 YQERVCIFEFGYVTF
-835 EIFTFCFF
+835 FLIRY

>member
-1 MEETWF
+1 
-7 DWPIVL
+7 
-13 YYDVKGKY
+13 
-21 RLVSSRKFSRKE
+21 
-33 IVSAEVSL
+33 
-41 NHPKATY
+41 
-48 ARFYPLDKLIKSLY
+48 
-62 LRSFAVSV
+62 
-70 LFARFSFQ
+70 
-78 GHAKIALMMRKH
+78 
-90 VLLSSFQ
+90 
-97 KRWHIALHSHFN
+97 
-109 YDRSYQLYKFYECLI
+109 
-124 HFSSRLS
+124 
-131 AMWSIW
+131 MWSIW
-137 NTVKRYATGER
+137 DSIKRYATGTKTSDKKDLER
-148 DSVDEEEKERKREEE
+148 DSVDGVNEEDERPEEEKEDETRKEEKEEERERKREEE
-163 EKHRY
+163 EKQRY
-168 ERILGEIHTI
+168 ERILGEIRKI
-178 VQDEKTEG
+178 MQDESDPSKTEG

-196 SFHNT
+196 NFHNT
-201 ELKDQLLD
+201 ELKDQLLH
-209 ELSDVSCRGLSK
+209 ELNDVSCRGLSN
-221 DLQKMVEKAGLA
+221 DLQKMVENAGLA

-254 YLTSKDVLNGEG
+254 YLTSKDFLNGEG

-271 RRLGPN
+271 RKLGPN
-277 LEVLGG
+277 LEVLGR
-283 LKARGI
+283 LKAKGI

-296 KRLTDKVPSLHS
+296 KRLIIDKVPSLHS
-308 LSRLSAEELE
+308 LSRLPAEELE

-324 DEPKKAEEPPSNTDT
+324 EEPKKAEESPSNNDT

-346 ESEDEGEKASKGEL
+346 ESESLEDQGEKASKGEL

-376 TSAVP
+376 TSALP

-396 DEEKLKKATELMNE
+396 DEEKLKKAKELMNE
-410 AKALAS
+410 AKAMAT

-433 MEVLELP
+433 MKVLELP

-447 KVTPEQLLTDLGG
+447 TVTPEQLLTDLGG
-460 IIDQYSSIT
+460 IINQYSSIA

-482 AKASGGRALRGI
+482 AKASGGRSLRGI

-525 KITYL
+525 KIRYL

-538 ANYVHTVKSSSTSI
+538 ANYVHTVKSSSASI
-552 GFGVAGFYE
+552 GFGVAGFYG
-561 GFVGEVKGAYSTE
+561 GFVGEVKGAYSSE

-621 CISKVS
+621 FISKVS

-650 TGVQTLGGVFFSIA
+650 AGVQTLGGVFFSIA

-682 EKLQAQMSF
+682 EKLQTQMSF

-706 EHQGSTGETQAEQ
+706 EHQESTGETQGEQ

-741 VVFQKLLAYNSTW
+741 VVFQKLLSYNSTW

-773 SLGGSYEDAAQV
+773 NLAGSYDDAAQV
-785 LEATWNEEEETKKEV
+785 LEATRDEEEETKKEV
-800 SKQLKKIYDK
+800 SKQLRKFTTNEEKGGRSK
-810 RRKKE
+810 RTG
-815 DVRKELEELSKE
+815 
-827 YQARVCTF
+827 RVKQR
-835 EIFTFCFF
+835 IPS

>member
-1 MEETWF
+1 
-7 DWPIVL
+7 
-13 YYDVKGKY
+13 
-21 RLVSSRKFSRKE
+21 
-33 IVSAEVSL
+33 
-41 NHPKATY
+41 
-48 ARFYPLDKLIKSLY
+48 
-62 LRSFAVSV
+62 
-70 LFARFSFQ
+70 
-78 GHAKIALMMRKH
+78 
-90 VLLSSFQ
+90 
-97 KRWHIALHSHFN
+97 
-109 YDRSYQLYKFYECLI
+109 
-124 HFSSRLS
+124 
-131 AMWSIW
+131 MWSIW
-137 NTVKRYATGER
+137 DSVKRYATGAKTSDKKDLGR
-148 DSVDEEEKERKREEE
+148 DSVDGVNEEDERPEEEKEDETRKEEKEEERERKREEE
-163 EKHRY
+163 EKQRY
-168 ERILGEIHTI
+168 ERILGEIRKI
-178 VQDEKTEG
+178 MQDESDPSKTEG

-196 SFHNT
+196 NFHNT
-201 ELKDQLLD
+201 ELKDQLLH
-209 ELSDVSCRGLSK
+209 ELNDVSCRGLSN
-221 DLQKMVEKAGLA
+221 DLQKMVENAGLA

-283 LKARGI
+283 LKAKGI

-296 KRLTDKVPSLHS
+296 KRLIDKVPSLHS
-308 LSRLSAEELE
+308 LSRLPAEELE

-324 DEPKKAEEPPSNTDT
+324 EEPKKAEESPSNNDT

-346 ESEDEGEKASKGEL
+346 ESERSVDEGEKASKGEL

-376 TSAVP
+376 TSALP
-381 PDLKLPSENPDTKAV
+381 PDLKLPSENPDTKTV
-396 DEEKLKKATELMNE
+396 DAEKLKKAKELMNE
-410 AKALAS
+410 AKAMAT

-433 MEVLELP
+433 MKVLELP

-447 KVTPEQLLTDLGG
+447 TVTPEQLLTDLGG
-460 IIDQYSSIT
+460 IINQYSSIA

-482 AKASGGRALRGI
+482 AKASGGRSLRGI

-525 KITYL
+525 KIRYL

-538 ANYVHTVKSSSTSI
+538 ANYVHTVKSSSASI
-552 GFGVAGFYE
+552 GFGVAGFYG
-561 GFVGEVKGAYSTE
+561 GFVGEVKGAYSSE

-621 CISKVS
+621 FISKVS
-627 EKDAEKRKA
+627 EKDAGKRKA

-650 TGVQTLGGVFFSIA
+650 AGVQTLGGVFFSIA

-682 EKLQAQMSF
+682 EKLQTQMSF

-706 EHQGSTGETQAEQ
+706 EHQESTGKTQGEQ

-741 VVFQKLLAYNSTW
+741 VVFQKLLSYNSTW

-773 SLGGSYEDAAQV
+773 NLGGSYEDAAQV
-785 LEATWNEEEETKKEV
+785 LEATWDEEEEKKKEV
-800 SKQLKKIYDK
+800 SKELKKFYDK

-815 DVRKELEELSKE
+815 DVRMELQELSKE
-827 YQARVCTF
+827 YQERVCIFEFGYVTF
-835 EIFTFCFF
+835 FLSRY

>member
-1 MEETWF
+1 MNGRRKPRRVFREKKEDKEDRRKKEEEAKL
-7 DWPIVL
+7 DEVD
-13 YYDVKGKY
+13 DVN
-21 RLVSSRKFSRKE
+21 E
-33 IVSAEVSL
+33 
-41 NHPKATY
+41 
-48 ARFYPLDKLIKSLY
+48 
-62 LRSFAVSV
+62 
-70 LFARFSFQ
+70 
-78 GHAKIALMMRKH
+78 
-90 VLLSSFQ
+90 
-97 KRWHIALHSHFN
+97 
-109 YDRSYQLYKFYECLI
+109 
-124 HFSSRLS
+124 
-131 AMWSIW
+131 
-137 NTVKRYATGER
+137 GEEPT
-148 DSVDEEEKERKREEE
+148 EEEKEERREQAGKDEEKEIKREKE
-163 EKHRY
+163 EKQRY
-168 ERILGEIHTI
+168 KIILGEIQKI
-178 VQDEKTEG
+178 PESDPSKSEG
-186 QIRQLEKKIS
+186 QIRQLEKMIS
-196 SFHNT
+196 TFHSS
-201 ELKDQLLD
+201 ELKYQLLH
-209 ELSDVSCRGLSK
+209 ELNGVSCRGLGD
-221 DLQKMVEKAGLA
+221 DLKTMVENTGLA
-233 SEARTLV
+233 SEALTLV
-240 SKFLTKVPELAEHL
+240 SKFLTTVPELAEHL

-283 LKARGI
+283 LKAKGI

-296 KRLTDKVPSLHS
+296 KRLIDKVPSLHS
-308 LSRLSAEELE
+308 LSRLPAEELE

-324 DEPKKAEEPPSNTDT
+324 EEPKKAEEKPSNNDT

-346 ESEDEGEKASKGEL
+346 ESESSEDEGEKASKGEL

-376 TSAVP
+376 TSALP

-396 DEEKLKKATELMNE
+396 DEEKLKKAKELMNE
-410 AKALAS
+410 AKAMAT
-416 EQSEEAKKA
+416 EQSEEAKTA

-433 MEVLELP
+433 MKVLELP

-447 KVTPEQLLTDLGG
+447 TVTPEQLLTDLGG
-460 IIDQYSSIT
+460 IINQYSSIA

-482 AKASGGRALRGI
+482 AKASGGRSLRGI

-525 KITYL
+525 KIRYL

-650 TGVQTLGGVFFSIA
+650 AGVQTLGGVFFSIA

-682 EKLQAQMSF
+682 EKLQTQMSF
-691 GFLGGAFGIGGSVKA
+691 GFLGGAFGIVGSVKA
-706 EHQGSTGETQAEQ
+706 EHQGSTGETQREQ
-719 EDQKKT
+719 DDQKKT
-725 SYTYTVH
+725 FILTLFMQWGQRRQIQWS
-732 AMGPAATNP
+732 
-741 VVFQKLLAYNSTW
+741 F
-754 ALIDRGPHEAY
+754 
-765 IPIWELLR
+765 
-773 SLGGSYEDAAQV
+773 
-785 LEATWNEEEETKKEV
+785 
-800 SKQLKKIYDK
+800 KIYC
-810 RRKKE
+810 
-815 DVRKELEELSKE
+815 LTTSPGP
-827 YQARVCTF
+827 
-835 EIFTFCFF
+835 

>member
-1 MEETWF
+1 
-7 DWPIVL
+7 
-13 YYDVKGKY
+13 
-21 RLVSSRKFSRKE
+21 
-33 IVSAEVSL
+33 
-41 NHPKATY
+41 
-48 ARFYPLDKLIKSLY
+48 
-62 LRSFAVSV
+62 
-70 LFARFSFQ
+70 
-78 GHAKIALMMRKH
+78 
-90 VLLSSFQ
+90 
-97 KRWHIALHSHFN
+97 
-109 YDRSYQLYKFYECLI
+109 
-124 HFSSRLS
+124 
-131 AMWSIW
+131 MWSIW
-137 NTVKRYATGER
+137 DSIKRYATGTKTSDKKDLER
-148 DSVDEEEKERKREEE
+148 DSVDGVNEEDERPEEEKEDETRKEEKEEERERKREEE
-163 EKHRY
+163 EKQRY
-168 ERILGEIHTI
+168 ERILGEIRKI
-178 VQDEKTEG
+178 MQDESDPSKTEG

-196 SFHNT
+196 NFHNT
-201 ELKDQLLD
+201 ELKDQLLH
-209 ELSDVSCRGLSK
+209 ELNDVSCRGLSN
-221 DLQKMVEKAGLA
+221 DLQKMVENAGLA

-283 LKARGI
+283 LKAKGI

-296 KRLTDKVPSLHS
+296 KRLIDKVPSLHS
-308 LSRLSAEELE
+308 LSRLPAEELE

-324 DEPKKAEEPPSNTDT
+324 EEPKKAEESPSNNDT

-346 ESEDEGEKASKGEL
+346 ESESSEDEGEKASKGEL

-376 TSAVP
+376 TSALP

-396 DEEKLKKATELMNE
+396 DEEKLKKAKELMNE
-410 AKALAS
+410 AKAMAT

-433 MEVLELP
+433 MKVLELP

-447 KVTPEQLLTDLGG
+447 TVTPEQLLTDLGG
-460 IIDQYSSIT
+460 IINQYSSIA

-482 AKASGGRALRGI
+482 AKASGGRSLRGI

-525 KITYL
+525 KIRYL

-538 ANYVHTVKSSSTSI
+538 ANYVHTVKSSSASI
-552 GFGVAGFYE
+552 GFGVAGFYG
-561 GFVGEVKGAYSTE
+561 GFVGEVKGAYSSE

-627 EKDAEKRKA
+627 EKDAGKRKA

-650 TGVQTLGGVFFSIA
+650 AGVQTLGGVFFSIA

-682 EKLQAQMSF
+682 EKLQTQMSF

-706 EHQGSTGETQAEQ
+706 EHQESTGKTQGEQ

-741 VVFQKLLAYNSTW
+741 VVFQKLLSYNSTW

-773 SLGGSYEDAAQV
+773 NLGGSYEDAAQV
-785 LEATWNEEEETKKEV
+785 LEVTWDEEEEKKKEV
-800 SKQLKKIYDK
+800 SKELKKFYDK

-815 DVRKELEELSKE
+815 DVRMELQELSRE
-827 YQARVCTF
+827 YQERVC
-835 EIFTFCFF
+835 IF

>member
-1 MEETWF
+1 
-7 DWPIVL
+7 
-13 YYDVKGKY
+13 
-21 RLVSSRKFSRKE
+21 
-33 IVSAEVSL
+33 
-41 NHPKATY
+41 
-48 ARFYPLDKLIKSLY
+48 
-62 LRSFAVSV
+62 
-70 LFARFSFQ
+70 
-78 GHAKIALMMRKH
+78 
-90 VLLSSFQ
+90 
-97 KRWHIALHSHFN
+97 
-109 YDRSYQLYKFYECLI
+109 
-124 HFSSRLS
+124 
-131 AMWSIW
+131 MWSIW
-137 NTVKRYATGER
+137 DSVKRYATGAKTSDKKDLGR
-148 DSVDEEEKERKREEE
+148 DSVDGVNEEDERPEEEKEDETRKEEKEEERERKREEE
-163 EKHRY
+163 EKQRY
-168 ERILGEIHTI
+168 ERILGEIRKI
-178 VQDEKTEG
+178 MQDESDPSKTEG

-196 SFHNT
+196 NFHNT
-201 ELKDQLLD
+201 ELKDQLLH
-209 ELSDVSCRGLSK
+209 ELNDVSCRGLSN
-221 DLQKMVEKAGLA
+221 DLQKMVENAGLA

-283 LKARGI
+283 LKAKGI

-296 KRLTDKVPSLHS
+296 KRLIDKVPSLHS
-308 LSRLSAEELE
+308 LSRLPAEELE

-324 DEPKKAEEPPSNTDT
+324 EEPEKAKESPINNDT
-339 EGSGKPT
+339 EGSGKQT
-346 ESEDEGEKASKGEL
+346 ESESSEDEGEKASKGEL

-376 TSAVP
+376 ISALP
-381 PDLKLPSENPDTKAV
+381 PDLKLPSENPDTKTV
-396 DEEKLKKATELMNE
+396 DEEKLKKAKELMNE
-410 AKALAS
+410 AKAMAT
-416 EQSEEAKKA
+416 EQSEEAKTA

-433 MEVLELP
+433 MKVLELP

-447 KVTPEQLLTDLGG
+447 TVTPEQLLTDLGG
-460 IIDQYSSIT
+460 IINQYSSIA

-482 AKASGGRALRGI
+482 AKASGGRSLRGI

-525 KITYL
+525 KIRYL

-538 ANYVHTVKSSSTSI
+538 ANYVHTVKSSSASI
-552 GFGVAGFYE
+552 GFGVAGFYG

-650 TGVQTLGGVFFSIA
+650 AGVQTLGGVFFSIA

-682 EKLQAQMSF
+682 EKLQTQMSF

-706 EHQGSTGETQAEQ
+706 EHQESTGKTQGEQ

-741 VVFQKLLAYNSTW
+741 VVFQKLLSYNSTW

-773 SLGGSYEDAAQV
+773 NLGGSYEDAAQV
-785 LEATWNEEEETKKEV
+785 LEATWDEEEEKKKEV
-800 SKQLKKIYDK
+800 SKELKKFYDK

-815 DVRKELEELSKE
+815 DVRMELQELSKE
-827 YQARVCTF
+827 YQERVCIFEFGYVTF
-835 EIFTFCFF
+835 FSF